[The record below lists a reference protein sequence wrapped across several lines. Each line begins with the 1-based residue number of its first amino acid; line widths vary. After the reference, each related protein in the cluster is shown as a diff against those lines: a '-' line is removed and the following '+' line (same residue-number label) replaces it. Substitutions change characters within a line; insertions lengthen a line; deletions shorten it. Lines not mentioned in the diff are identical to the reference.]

1 MKKLV
6 IIGAGDLSLDLVENI
21 ERDKLYKIHGF
32 IDKKKKGMYCG
43 YPILSKDI
51 NDVKNAEK
59 YCYFVSIA
67 DNKSRKEIIDILLRK
82 KLNVVSI
89 ICKDSFISK
98 HAKIGKN
105 VYIGKRVTINANA
118 YIGNNNIIR
127 DNC

>member
-59 YCYFVSIA
+59 LQNGVIKVNSPLKKKG
-67 DNKSRKEIIDILLRK
+67 DGDII
-82 KLNVVSI
+82 S
-89 ICKDSFISK
+89 
-98 HAKIGKN
+98 
-105 VYIGKRVTINANA
+105 
-118 YIGNNNIIR
+118 
-127 DNC
+127 